1 MNIVLSVTFTGTP
14 DAEDVLAARH
24 AIFVENKL
32 RAQRSA
38 ILGATPETPLPTST
52 PAEIKASYLS
62 ILTGR
67 ATTRHASYIL
77 EAKSEP
83 AAKERFTPAELQ
95 QILANLVTRL
105 NNGETAASIITDTA
119 T

>member
-1 MNIVLSVTFTGTP
+1 MNITLSVAFTGSP
-14 DAEDVLAARH
+14 DAEDLLAARH
-24 AIFVENKL
+24 AIFVENRL

-38 ILGATPETPLPTST
+38 LPGATPETPLPTST
-52 PAEIKASYLS
+52 PAETKASYLA
-62 ILTGR
+62 ILTER
-67 ATTRHASYIL
+67 ATNHHKSYIL
-77 EAKSEP
+77 EAQSEP
-83 AAKERFTPAELQ
+83 AAKERFTPAELK

>member
-1 MNIVLSVTFTGTP
+1 MTIVLSVTFTGTP

-32 RAQRSA
+32 R
-38 ILGATPETPLPTST
+38 ETPLPFSA
-52 PAEIKASYLS
+52 PAEVKASYLT
-62 ILTGR
+62 ILTEK
-67 ATTRHASYIL
+67 AISRHKSYIL
-77 EAKSEP
+77 EAQSEP
-83 AAKERFTPAELQ
+83 AAKERFTPAELK